1 MTDSIQI
8 AVDSMGGDYG
18 PAITVPAA
26 CDAVNSYRNLKISLY
41 GNVHAIENALIDEG
55 FALTDRISIV
65 ECSSEVKNT
74 DKPSEVIKHKS
85 DSSLCKSIKDLADGN
100 VDGLS
105 LIHI

>member
-1 MTDSIQI
+1 MVSIEGKKCWKLRRNRVGLTDSIQI

-41 GNVHAIENALIDEG
+41 GNVHAIENALID
-55 FALTDRISIV
+55 
-65 ECSSEVKNT
+65 
-74 DKPSEVIKHKS
+74 
-85 DSSLCKSIKDLADGN
+85 
-100 VDGLS
+100 LS

>member
-55 FALTDRISIV
+55 FALTDRISV
-65 ECSSEVKNT
+65 LGDVFRNALFTDPYCVTKVASVCSFKMEYFEPQ
-74 DKPSEVIKHKS
+74 PS
-85 DSSLCKSIKDLADGN
+85 SSRIL
-100 VDGLS
+100 
-105 LIHI
+105 